1 MGRINSSSLTW
12 NEAAI
17 GKKRN
22 IDEGNGTRVET
33 EHNGQ
38 FAFQDPL
45 TTLRTLWKYSTNH
58 SLPPTLAL
66 NTLHRLKVRFIER
79 EIYVS
84 YSVLIKRGE

>member
-17 GKKRN
+17 WKKRK
-22 IDEGNGTRVET
+22 IDEGNGTRMET

-45 TTLRTLWKYSTNH
+45 TTLRTSGNI
-58 SLPPTLAL
+58 LPIILYHELLPQ

-84 YSVLIKRGE
+84 YLVLIERGE